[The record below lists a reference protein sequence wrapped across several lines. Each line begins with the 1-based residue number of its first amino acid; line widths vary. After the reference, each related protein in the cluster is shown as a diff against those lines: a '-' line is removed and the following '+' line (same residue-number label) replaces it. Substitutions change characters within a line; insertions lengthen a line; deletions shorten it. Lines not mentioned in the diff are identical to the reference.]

1 MLINALVKE
10 KTKAKII
17 QYYLTD
23 NSVFQ
28 NLKNMAIAVLRGK
41 FRELKFAIVT
51 QILNVFIN
59 YIFII
64 LK

>member
-28 NLKNMAIAVLRGK
+28 NLKNMAMAALRGK
-41 FRELKFAIVT
+41 FGELNFVIVT
-51 QILNVFIN
+51 QS
-59 YIFII
+59 
-64 LK
+64 